1 MSFYRIMVDS
11 FLLLRACPKLFI
23 PKILIAFLLLPTFI
37 LIPEFIVES
46 GIFSIAQGIF
56 SIAQPITR
64 QQSIELMQ
72 TIMPLI
78 AIVLYGL
85 LIDLID
91 FYLVNPMY
99 PIMVNDFYRK
109 KQVLFKPAFRSVVH
123 KFRTIFP
130 TLSVILLI
138 SFAALIPPAVLIVIA
153 LFSGDAML
161 LAASSVVGILVVFVL
176 FVVFYL
182 IYPVSTLEKFDYRKA
197 IGETTRA
204 SLKHKINVA
213 KAFVISVAITGLSY
227 GLGWAI
233 TMIDSPDLAP
243 KMAIFA
249 LILVTRLLV
258 ALFSTYQ
265 YVLNSVFYFGFEKRQ
280 FLKVA

>member
-11 FLLLRACPKLFI
+11 FLLLRMCPRLFI
-23 PKILIAFLLLPTFI
+23 PKILVAFLLLPTFI
-37 LIPEFIVES
+37 LIPEFIVQS
-46 GIFSIAQGIF
+46 GIFSIAQPF
-56 SIAQPITR
+56 SR

-72 TIMPLI
+72 TMLPLI

-99 PIMVNDFYRK
+99 PVMVKDFYRK
-109 KQVLFKPAFRSVVH
+109 KEVLFRPAFSDVVH
-123 KFRTIFP
+123 KLGTIFP
-130 TLSVILLI
+130 TLSVVLLI
-138 SFAALIPPAVLIVIA
+138 SFAMLIPSAVLINIA
-153 LFSGDAML
+153 MFSRDVMLFAV
-161 LAASSVVGILVVFVL
+161 SSVLGVAAVFVL

-182 IYPVSTLEKFDYRKA
+182 IYPISALEKFDFRRS
-197 IGETTRA
+197 IRETTRV

-227 GLGWAI
+227 GLGWLI
-233 TMIDSPDLAP
+233 TLLESPDQFAP
-243 KMAIFA
+243 KMAIFSLF
-249 LILVTRLLV
+249 LITRLLV

-265 YVLNSVFYFGFEKRQ
+265 YVLNVVFYFGFEKRQ
-280 FLKVA
+280 FFKVG

>member
-11 FLLLRACPKLFI
+11 YVLLRMCPRLFI

-46 GIFSIAQGIF
+46 GIFSIAQ
-56 SIAQPITR
+56 PISR

-138 SFAALIPPAVLIVIA
+138 SFAALIPPAVLIDIA

-161 LAASSVVGILVVFVL
+161 LVASSVIGILVVFVL

-182 IYPVSTLEKFDYRKA
+182 IYPISTLEKFDYRKA

-227 GLGWAI
+227 FLGWAI
-233 TMIDSPDLAP
+233 TLLESPDQFAP
-243 KMAIFA
+243 MMALFA